1 MESSNLE
8 VFLRAATPHLPWRSA
23 TMGCF
28 EGGPSSVWQLDRE
41 KKSDAAVEYFALAD
55 LWEHYAESSANGLAV
70 PVRHLGHAGE
80 STVVTQ
86 HFVPYLSAVQ
96 LYTAT
101 RPTASIAIPRSTGS
115 ETDSWSD
122 DSAGGG
128 ERFARSSWDA
138 ASEDDD
144 DSAYYG
150 AASSKR
156 SGYLTFQ
163 YREWDSPYD
172 RVPLADKVSELAQEY
187 PCLMSLRSAELSPS
201 SWMSVAWYPIYHIPA
216 HGNMKGISACFL
228 TYHSISSVFQD
239 NIHRSGP
246 ERDGGETTALSPFG
260 LATYRMEGDLWR
272 RPGSSDPRRL
282 SELHWAASSWLKQ
295 VGAHHPDFA
304 FFTSYH

>member
-8 VFLRAATPHLPWRSA
+8 VFLHAATPRLPWRAAT
-23 TMGCF
+23 MECF
-28 EGGPSSVWQLDRE
+28 EGPGSVWQLDRGQ
-41 KKSDAAVEYFALAD
+41 KRDTAVEYFALAD
-55 LWEHYAESSANGLAV
+55 LWEHYAESSAYGLAV
-70 PVRHLGHAGE
+70 PVRHLGHARE

-101 RPTASIAIPRSTGS
+101 RPTASLAIPRSTGS

-138 ASEDDD
+138 ASDDDD

-156 SGYLTFQ
+156 NGYLNFQ

-201 SWMSVAWYPIYHIPA
+201 SWMSVA
-216 HGNMKGISACFL
+216 CF
-228 TYHSISSVFQD
+228 
-239 NIHRSGP
+239 
-246 ERDGGETTALSPFG
+246 
-260 LATYRMEGDLWR
+260 
-272 RPGSSDPRRL
+272 PR
-282 SELHWAASSWLKQ
+282 
-295 VGAHHPDFA
+295 
-304 FFTSYH
+304 